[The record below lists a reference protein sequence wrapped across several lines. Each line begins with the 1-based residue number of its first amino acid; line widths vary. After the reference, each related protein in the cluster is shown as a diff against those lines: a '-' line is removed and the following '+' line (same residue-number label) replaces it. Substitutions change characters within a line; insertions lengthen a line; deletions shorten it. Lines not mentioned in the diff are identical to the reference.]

1 MSSTPSTS
9 RPNSND
15 KWNVATTPRWI
26 CLAAVVL
33 SGLIS
38 VSAQAETIQVT
49 VENPVF
55 TPVEVTAKVGDTI
68 EWINKDILAHTAT
81 ATNGDWNVAIA
92 PKQKARL
99 LVKKPGTVD
108 YFCKYHPN
116 MKGRVVVT
124 P

>member
-1 MSSTPSTS
+1 MW
-9 RPNSND
+9 RPNSS
-15 KWNVATTPRWI
+15 NVAMTPRWI
-26 CLAAVVL
+26 CLAAAAL

-38 VSAQAETIQVT
+38 VSAQAATIQVT
-49 VENPVF
+49 IDKLIFVPAEA
-55 TPVEVTAKVGDTI
+55 TAKVGDTV

-92 PKQKARL
+92 PNQTARL
-99 LVKKPGTVD
+99 VVKKPGNVD